1 MSASLQ
7 FWLKQDVGLLIL
19 LLVPI
24 SVAIMLVMNG
34 IKICI
39 REVWKY
45 VTWNR
50 RK

>member
-1 MSASLQ
+1 MGAGLQ
-7 FWLKQDVGLLIL
+7 FWLRQDVGLLIL
-19 LLVPI
+19 LLIPV
-24 SVAIMLVMNG
+24 SVAIMVTMNG

-45 VTWNR
+45 VKWNR